1 MRLLIAHQSSEA
13 REALAEAVD
22 HSLDQPLEIITA
34 DNGLDAL
41 DLLLQDESPDVALV
55 DWDLPG
61 VEGPEMCRLVR
72 DFHQGRRTYMVVLAS
87 SQRSDTSDARRA
99 GANDCL
105 ATPAPAHAVRTC
117 VHQGLQEA
125 RPEAARAGSK
135 RDTHAGGG
143 AMLDAVISADSDAGN
158 FFGFGVDLA
167 VAPSQGAWADDA
179 RFDDAA
185 RADAPLEPRGA
196 ALLQAVLSER

>member
-1 MRLLIAHQSSEA
+1 MMRLLIAHQSSRA

-22 HSLDQPLEIITA
+22 CGLDHPLEIVTA

-87 SQRSDTSDARRA
+87 PQRSDTTDAWRA

-105 ATPAPAHAVRTC
+105 TTPAPAHAVRAC
-117 VHQGLQEA
+117 VEKGLGDA
-125 RPEAARAGSK
+125 RPEAARDGRK
-135 RDTHAGGG
+135 RDALAGG
-143 AMLDAVISADSDAGN
+143 AAVLDAVLCADSDAGN
-158 FFGFGVDLA
+158 FFGFAVDT
-167 VAPSQGAWADDA
+167 APPSDQVWSDCPEQTGAPDEAS
-179 RFDDAA
+179 
-185 RADAPLEPRGA
+185 GA
-196 ALLQAVLSER
+196 APLQAVLSER

>member
-1 MRLLIAHQSSEA
+1 MRLLIAHQSSRA

-22 HSLDQPLEIITA
+22 ALEQPLEIITS
-34 DNGLDAL
+34 DTGLDTL
-41 DLLLQDESPDVALV
+41 DLLLQDEAPDVALV

-72 DFHQGRRTYMVVLAS
+72 DFHQGRRTYMVVLATPE
-87 SQRSDTSDARRA
+87 RSDTTDAWRA

-105 ATPAPAHAVRTC
+105 TTPAPAHAVRAC
-117 VHQGLQEA
+117 VAKGLDGA
-125 RPEAARAGSK
+125 RPEAARDGDERGA
-135 RDTHAGGG
+135 HAGG
-143 AMLDAVISADSDAGN
+143 ADLLDAVLCADSDAGN

-167 VAPSQGAWADDA
+167 ASPSDPAWDDG
-179 RFDDAA
+179 DGP
-185 RADAPLEPRGA
+185 ADAPGASGAPRGA